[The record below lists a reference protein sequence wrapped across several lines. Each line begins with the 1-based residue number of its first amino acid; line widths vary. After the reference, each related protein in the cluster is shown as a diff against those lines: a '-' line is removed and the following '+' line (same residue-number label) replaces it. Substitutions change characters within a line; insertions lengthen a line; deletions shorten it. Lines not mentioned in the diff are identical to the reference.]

1 MKENIKKCKE
11 NENNCK
17 LELQIQKLIKGQE
30 SNDQINL
37 KNWRKT
43 CNLKA
48 IKRKL

>member
-37 KNWRKT
+37 KN
-43 CNLKA
+43 
-48 IKRKL
+48 